1 MMRRT
6 AMLAGLALG
15 ATLTVAP
22 ASAALH
28 PKYYEEARAKAPN
41 VIVLDVLKV
50 TRPAGESGD
59 CKVAGRVIRAERGE
73 RYKAGDAVEILVPC
87 MTEEASVRTSGRVW
101 LDMDALVRSAHG
113 KAWLDNEGRLAM
125 DQYQLYDLH

>member
-1 MMRRT
+1 MMRWT
-6 AMLAGLALG
+6 AILAGAALG
-15 ATLTVAP
+15 AALILAP

-50 TRPAGESGD
+50 TRPAGDSGD

-87 MTEEASVRTSGRVW
+87 MTRKAMIRSSGRVW

-113 KAWLDNEGRLAM
+113 KAYLGEDGRLVM